1 MVDFLW
7 HLIGGELVRE
17 GRPPPREG
25 LVYGQYLP
33 EAAGTGLGGTGNGY
47 GSTGVTCGLSNAS
60 LLTNYN
66 ASSTPT
72 VTLTSGVPITDKTIY
87 GYVRPPA
94 SHGQDIILTNCLL
107 RGGPTAPGTTEAIV
121 KADQPRSGTGRII
134 LRDCEIWPQTP
145 GLIVDGVRGNRVVV
159 ERCWIHDVIDGF
171 VPYATTSQNS
181 GNAFSYM
188 RGTVVERLRYM
199 FPDTEHIDGAH
210 QDAVAIS
217 GGKEIGI
224 KGNLLYGSSVDLP
237 GSGTNPTHPQ
247 IQAAGYAHGAGVIV
261 TNTVSNPLD
270 NTVIVEENWI
280 WGFLSH
286 ANIKSNM
293 TMIWRNNKHY
303 RAVFI
308 DTVPPISSSG
318 YWCRYDFPVST
329 GVTIDN
335 DTWVDGPYIGNVL
348 TLPQDLGIHHNTS

>member
-33 EAAGTGLGGTGNGY
+33 QAAGAGIGGTGSNY
-47 GSTGVTCGLSNAS
+47 GTSGVTAGLINSSLLSNH
-60 LLTNYN
+60 N

-72 VTLTSGVPITDKTIY
+72 LTLTDGQILTDKTVY
-87 GYVRPPA
+87 GYLRLP
-94 SHGQDIILTNCLL
+94 STHNSDIVLTNCLV

-121 KADQPRSGTGRII
+121 KADNTRSGTGRLI
-134 LRDCEIWPQTP
+134 LRDCEVWPQAP
-145 GLIVDGVRGNRVVV
+145 GLIVDGVRGNRIVL

-171 VPYATTSQNS
+171 VPYATPSQNS

-188 RGTVVERLRYM
+188 WGTVVERMRYM
-199 FPDTEHIDGAH
+199 FPDTEHTDGTH
-210 QDAVAIS
+210 NDLVAIS

-237 GSGTNPTHPQ
+237 GSGANPTHPQ
-247 IQAAGYAHGAGVIV
+247 IQASGYMNGACIIV
-261 TNTVSNPLD
+261 TDTVGNPLN
-270 NTVIVEENWI
+270 NTVIVEENWF
-280 WGFLSH
+280 WGGLTH

-293 TMIWRNNKHY
+293 TMIWRNNRHY

-329 GVTIDN
+329 GVTINN
-335 DTWVDGPYIGNVL
+335 DTWVDGPYAGNVL